1 MIHPDSESLRA
12 VLENIRNPGILDSHP
27 WTSRAFV
34 KDAVSRRPELSR
46 QSPGAQLVAALA
58 DFFAAT
64 LPANPPRRGKRL
76 DTRWGE
82 FGLLA
87 AQYFAP
93 IQFGTP
99 VPTSLR
105 DAWGRIDHAILLF
118 VFGRGAD
125 SLSQTEIAQYKLVG
139 DELEVAPTST
149 LSDWHTK
156 GMTKLADALTAR
168 DQFLAKEA
176 PRPRPRRRLTKAA
189 LLILLLALAS
199 LLTWGGIKAKR
210 VYDLSSALWTQ
221 ASQMRDQ
228 LAASPSLATAK
239 TIGPSLAQL
248 RVDFDALQ
256 REAEPLLW
264 TTRWLGWL
272 PVYGGDIASAP
283 DLLALTDSLL
293 AAADQSTRA
302 LTPLLDVYDS
312 ESLNPAEMV
321 GLLNEAQPQLTEAR
335 LSLDLG
341 LAARSRIDSTRL
353 SPRAQSLLDELD
365 SLLPLLDDGLTL
377 ALELPRLAG
386 ASTDGPKT
394 YLLLA
399 QNEEE
404 LRPSGGFIT
413 AAGTLLV
420 QDGEIVSLNFQNS
433 ADFDNWEK
441 PYPVAPWQLQQY
453 MNSPVLIFRDANWFT
468 DFRVSASYAEYLY
481 SYANNH
487 SVDGVIAFDQQLLVE
502 MLRVTGPIELEGEES
517 PISADNV
524 IAFMRAEKTP
534 NRADLDSPDWNN
546 KKFINRITA
555 VLLDRILKD
564 GIPPERLSTMLVKVL
579 GERHLLMQF
588 DNPQMTDLLARR
600 NWDGA
605 PRPSNGDYLMV
616 VDSNVGFNKT
626 NALVTATLIYD
637 VDLTDLA
644 KPRAALVVSHQNNAS
659 SQVPCISHPYISE
672 LDLKEFE
679 EKDYPINR
687 CYWDYLR
694 VYTLAETELLGA
706 SVQTVPAEW
715 MIRKRTVPPQVD
727 VLNDK
732 LDGLRGF
739 GTLKVVSGGE
749 SLATSFRFALPAS
762 VLEFQAG
769 TRQVAYRLRI
779 QKQPGTLGVAI
790 TVRLHLPNGA
800 TPLTVPPGA
809 VVDGQNILLQ
819 STLSTDLEF
828 EFVFTNP

>member
-1 MIHPDSESLRA
+1 MTHRDSESLRA
-12 VLENIRNPGILDSHP
+12 VLENIRNPGMLDSHP

-34 KDAVSRRPELSR
+34 KDAVSRRSELSR

-58 DFFAAT
+58 DFFATT

-93 IQFGTP
+93 VQFGTP

-118 VFGRGAD
+118 VFGHGAD
-125 SLSQTEIAQYKLVG
+125 SLTQIEVANYKLVG

-156 GMTKLADALTAR
+156 GMQKLADALHAR
-168 DQFLAKEA
+168 DQFLAKDA
-176 PRPRPRRRLTKAA
+176 PRPRRRLPRPA

-210 VYDLSSALWTQ
+210 VYDLSSALWAQ

-228 LAASPSLATAK
+228 LTISPSLATAK
-239 TIGPSLAQL
+239 TIGPSLAKL

-256 REAEPLLW
+256 READPLLW

-293 AAADQSTRA
+293 ASADESYRA
-302 LTPLLDVYDS
+302 LTPLLDIYET

-341 LAARSRIDSTRL
+341 LAARSRIDSARL
-353 SPRAQSLLDELD
+353 SPRARNLLDELD
-365 SLLPLLDDGLTL
+365 SLLPLLDDSLSL

-386 ASTDGPKT
+386 ASSDGPKT

-433 ADFDNWEK
+433 ADFDNWER
-441 PYPVAPWQLQQY
+441 PYPAAPWQLQQY

-468 DFRVSASYAEYLY
+468 DFRKTASYAEYLY

-546 KKFINRITA
+546 KQFINQITA
-555 VLLDRILKD
+555 ILLDRILKD
-564 GIPPERLSTMLVKVL
+564 GVAPEQLSTVLVKVL
-579 GERHLLMQF
+579 NERHLLMQF

-600 NWDGA
+600 GWDGA
-605 PRPSNGDYLMV
+605 PRPSNGDFLMV

-626 NALVTATLIYD
+626 NALVTTTLAYD
-637 VDLTDLA
+637 VDLTDLT
-644 KPRAALVVSHQNNAS
+644 KPRASLVVSHQNNAS
-659 SQVPCISHPYISE
+659 NQVPCISHPYISA

-727 VLNDK
+727 VLDDN

-739 GTLKVVSGGE
+739 GTLKVVPGGE
-749 SLATSFRFALPAS
+749 SLATSFRFALPVS
-762 VLEFQAG
+762 VLEFQAEG
-769 TRQVAYRLRI
+769 RQVAYRLRI
-779 QKQPGTLGVAI
+779 QKQPGMLGVAL

-800 TPLTVPPGA
+800 TIQTVLPGA
-809 VVDGQNILLQ
+809 LVDGQNILLQ
-819 STLSTDLEF
+819 SALSTDLEF
-828 EFVFTNP
+828 EFVFTSP